1 MRSLLFVPATD
12 RRKLD
17 KALTSGADVV
27 IVDLEDSVAASAKA
41 AGRAAM
47 VEFVAA
53 LAGLAE
59 RPRLHV
65 RINGFGSGLTDADL
79 DAAVAAGADGIM
91 LPKAGGGPD
100 VTRLDAKIAVAE
112 AVHDVPEGRTRVVA
126 IVTETAHAVFQ
137 TGTYRG
143 ATRRLSGMA
152 WGAEDL
158 SADLGATAARDPDGG
173 FLDTFRLARALT
185 LLGAVAAE
193 VAPIDGVF
201 TDFRDLDGLA
211 AECREAARDGFTAKM
226 AIHPAQVPVIN
237 AAFTPTAEA
246 IAEAERIVA
255 AFAAAGDPGV
265 IALDGAMLDR
275 PHLLRS
281 RRVLA
286 RAGVA

>member
-1 MRSLLFVPATD
+1 MRSLLFVPATQPA
-12 RRKLD
+12 KLD
-17 KALTSGADVV
+17 KALVSGADVV
-27 IVDLEDSVAASAKA
+27 IVDLEDSVAADAKG
-41 AGRAAM
+41 AGRAGMAA
-47 VEFVAA
+47 FVAA
-53 LAGLAE
+53 NAARTD
-59 RPRLHV
+59 RPAIHV
-65 RINGFGSGLTDADL
+65 RVNGFSSGFADADI

-91 LPKAGGGPD
+91 LPKAGGGAD

-112 AVHDVPEGRTRVVA
+112 AVHGVPEGRTRIVA

-143 ATRRLSGMA
+143 ASRRLAGMA

-158 SADLGATAARDPDGG
+158 SADLGAATARDETGAFHDA
-173 FLDTFRLARALT
+173 FRLARTLT

-193 VAPIDGVF
+193 TAPIDGVY

-211 AECREAARDGFTAKM
+211 AECRAAARDGFTAKM

-237 AAFTPTAEA
+237 AAFTPSAEE

-265 IALDGAMLDR
+265 LALDGVMLDR
-275 PHLLRS
+275 PHLVRARRTLS
-281 RRVLA
+281 RAA
-286 RAGVA
+286 R